1 MKWWCG
7 FLLLPSLSFAA
18 PASPPDAEE
27 AAYPAIERFVQVL
40 ESVRKNHPDADR
52 LAYDRL
58 VNHALEG
65 MMEGLD
71 PFSSFIHPEMAALM
85 KQNDKLDPEVPSLG
99 LTLGL
104 RDTGLYV
111 MAVAPPGP
119 AGRAG
124 VTAGSSILEIDGRP
138 TEGAGFEDLVEALRK
153 KAGETS
159 RLKLKSPEEPKPVE
173 VSLVH
178 RLIEERS
185 IADSRIL
192 NKAKGVGYIRLA
204 SFGGNCAKE
213 MEVSLDDLEDAGMKS
228 LILDL
233 RGNGGGDLH
242 ETVKILG
249 LFVPPGTTVVT
260 TRSRNEPEE
269 PLKTPER
276 QRRKRDYP
284 IVVLIDRM
292 SASASE
298 LTAGALQDMKR
309 ATIIGELSFGKGS
322 VQHIIPLGQGT
333 AMRLTVATYH
343 TPSGR
348 TPHRVGITPDVPV
361 KIGDA
366 DRDNFEKRNRSETL
380 DETER
385 KKVDAWVDPVMKQA
399 LETLEKGPTPK

>member
-1 MKWWCG
+1 MKWCCG
-7 FLLLPSLSFAA
+7 FLLVPSLSIAA
-18 PASPPDAEE
+18 PAGPPDAEE
-27 AAYPAIERFVQVL
+27 AAYPAVERFIQVL
-40 ESVRKNHPDADR
+40 EAVRKNHPDTDR

-85 KQNDKLDPEVPSLG
+85 KSNGKLDPEVPSLG

-124 VTAGSSILEIDGRP
+124 ITAGSSILEIDGRP
-138 TEGAGFEDLVEALRK
+138 TEGGQFEDLVGTLRR

-173 VSLVH
+173 ISLVH
-178 RLIEERS
+178 RLVEERS
-185 IADSRIL
+185 VAEAKII
-192 NKAKGVGYIRLA
+192 NKEKGTGYIRLA
-204 SFGGNCAKE
+204 SFGGACAKE

-249 LFVPPGTTVVT
+249 LFLPPDTTVVT
-260 TRSRNEPEE
+260 TRSRSEEE
-269 PLKTPER
+269 PLKTPSR
-276 QRRKRDYP
+276 QRRKREYP
-284 IVVLIDRM
+284 IAVLIDRM

-298 LTAGALQDMKR
+298 LTAGALQDLKR
-309 ATIIGELSFGKGS
+309 ATVIGELSFGKGS

-348 TPHRVGITPDVPV
+348 TPHRVGITPDVRV
-361 KIGDA
+361 DLVDA
-366 DRDNFEKRNRSETL
+366 DRDNFEKRNRADTL
-380 DETER
+380 DEAER
-385 KKVDAWVDPVMKQA
+385 TKVASWVDPVMKKA
-399 LETLEKGPTPK
+399 GEVLDGPAAAK